1 MTKQEVKAK
10 LRELAEWGDIETA
23 HVEADDAIMSF
34 LKWLGHEDVVELFDK
49 IDKWYA

>member
-10 LRELAEWGDIETA
+10 LRELAKWGDTEIA
-23 HVEADDAIMSF
+23 HIEADKAIMDF
-34 LKWLGHEDVVELFDK
+34 LTQLGHEDVVKLFDK

>member
-10 LRELAEWGDIETA
+10 LRELAESGDTEAA
-23 HVEADDAIMSF
+23 HSQADDAIMDF